1 MTMAKKM
8 LRAAIPS
15 YELPKWFEATADSSD
30 GRTSLA
36 LYWVVDGQT
45 SKLERVLEKEDA
57 SVMDILE
64 LWPSVVDRVPAFAK
78 GLLTYLPL
86 PRKCTLK
93 GAPGPS
99 EEGVTNSKQPARL
112 TFTATV
118 AGHPFERHWDSTLD
132 RLYMADLIEMFD
144 WLKSIQKT
152 NDSRGA

>member
-1 MTMAKKM
+1 MTFAKNM

-15 YELPKWFEATADSSD
+15 HELPKWFEATSDSSQ

-36 LYWVVDGQT
+36 LYWVVDGET
-45 SKLERVLEKEDA
+45 FKLERVLEKEDA

-64 LWPSVVDRVPAFAK
+64 LWPSVVERVPSMAK

-93 GAPGPS
+93 GAPAPS
-99 EEGVTNSKQPARL
+99 DGVPNSKQPARL
-112 TFTATV
+112 TLSATV
-118 AGHPFERHWDSTLD
+118 AGHPFERHYDSTLD
-132 RLYMADLIEMFD
+132 RLYMADLIEIFD